1 MESNTSTMLGS
12 LVKNIL
18 KYITSQLV
26 NMEYVNFEMNHIC
39 QVEANYWDTFKC
51 HIHCS
56 VLLNIVFNNIYLY
69 YKYSVLFDGKKENN
83 TLSSYYYAFQ
93 EKPG

>member
-18 KYITSQLV
+18 KYTTSQLV
-26 NMEYVNFEMNHIC
+26 HMEYVDFEMNHIC

-51 HIHCS
+51 HIH
-56 VLLNIVFNNIYLY
+56 
-69 YKYSVLFDGKKENN
+69 YKYSVLFDGKKNKKHWVHITMHFKRN
-83 TLSSYYYAFQ
+83 QGKAIQ
-93 EKPG
+93 

>member
-18 KYITSQLV
+18 KYTTSQLV
-26 NMEYVNFEMNHIC
+26 HMEYVDFEMNHIC

-51 HIHCS
+51 HIH
-56 VLLNIVFNNIYLY
+56 
-69 YKYSVLFDGKKENN
+69 YKYSVLFDGKKTKNIEFILLCISRE
-83 TLSSYYYAFQ
+83 TRVKQYS
-93 EKPG
+93 KIR